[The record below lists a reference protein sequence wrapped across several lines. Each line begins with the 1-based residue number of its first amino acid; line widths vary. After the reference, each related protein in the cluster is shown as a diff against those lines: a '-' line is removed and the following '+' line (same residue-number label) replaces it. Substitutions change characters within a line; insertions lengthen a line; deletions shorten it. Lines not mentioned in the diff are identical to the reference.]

1 MRVRSLLLL
10 PLAILWLAAC
20 NDSDSSSPT
29 SSSPRIEAGLVGTWA
44 KPSSTFATD
53 TLIFAETKF
62 RTPSLSGNGSLFSAT
77 GGIVKGGPSMAVV
90 GEYLLDKDTLYYDGL
105 IGSMAPDGVNRTE
118 YNRYLRV
125 GN

>member
-1 MRVRSLLLL
+1 MPSKVLFLTL
-10 PLAILWLAAC
+10 
-20 NDSDSSSPT
+20 
-29 SSSPRIEAGLVGTWA
+29 RI
-44 KPSSTFATD
+44 
-53 TLIFAETKF
+53 
-62 RTPSLSGNGSLFSAT
+62 FSAT